1 MTTDI
6 GGAPDSRSKW
16 LYRGLVASLALNLL
30 FAGGLGAAAW
40 HHRHGPRGDDVGLMG
55 FARELPGERQKVV
68 REDIAAA
75 RLTIRPLR
83 TAVREAWDDANS
95 VLTLEPF
102 DKDKYK
108 ASMDKL
114 TEAEGRFKSAIAS
127 VLADTAAKL
136 TPEERK
142 SLQGWRE
149 RRRPHMLGH
158 HGHRDGGDRDDKSAS
173 EPGDKK

>member
-1 MTTDI
+1 MTVEI
-6 GGAPDSRSKW
+6 GGSPDTRSKW

-40 HHRHGPRGDDVGLMG
+40 HHRHGPRGDDTGLMG
-55 FARELPGERQKVV
+55 FARELPGDRQTMV

-83 TAVREAWDDANS
+83 KAVRESWDEANA
-95 VLTLEPF
+95 VLTQEPF
-102 DKDKYK
+102 DKEKYI
-108 ASMDKL
+108 AAMGKL
-114 TEAEGRFKSAIAS
+114 TESEGRFKSAIAS
-127 VLADTAAKL
+127 ALADTAAKL

-149 RRRPHMLGH
+149 KRRPHMFGH
-158 HGHRDGGDRDDKSAS
+158 HGHRDGVDRDVKGAE
-173 EPGDKK
+173 EPDDKK